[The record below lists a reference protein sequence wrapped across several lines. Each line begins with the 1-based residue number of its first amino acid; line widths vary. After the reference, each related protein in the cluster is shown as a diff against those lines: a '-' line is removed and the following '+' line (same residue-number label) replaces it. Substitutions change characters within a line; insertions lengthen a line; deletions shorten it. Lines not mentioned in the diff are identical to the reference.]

1 MSRRKEDAGKGPVM
15 RVVKRRVAD
24 LVPYAR
30 NARTH
35 GEAQLAQLVAA
46 IRRWGW
52 TIPILVDE
60 KDMIIAGHGR
70 VLAAQQIGMEEVPAL
85 VARGWSE
92 EQKRAYVLAD
102 NQIPLGAEWD
112 EDMLRF
118 ELNELHSLEFQITD
132 IGFSDADLKKML
144 GSGEGEA
151 GQDTTPQL
159 AGLEYRVVVEC
170 DDEAQQSELLE
181 RFEGEG
187 LKCRP
192 LIS

>member
-1 MSRRKEDAGKGPVM
+1 MSRRKEDAGKGPAM
-15 RVVKRRVAD
+15 RVVKRRVGD

-35 GEAQLAQLVAA
+35 GEEQVAQLVAS

-52 TIPILVDE
+52 TVPILVDE
-60 KDMIIAGHGR
+60 KGMIIAGHGR
-70 VLAAQQIGMEEVPAL
+70 ILAAQQMGLEEVPAL

-102 NQIPLGAEWD
+102 NQLALGSEWD
-112 EDMLRF
+112 EDLLRF
-118 ELNELHSLEFQITD
+118 ELGELHSLEFAVSD

-144 GSGEGEA
+144 GSGGGDA
-151 GQDTTPQL
+151 GQDTAPQL
-159 AGLEYRVVVEC
+159 QGLEYRVVVDCE
-170 DDEAQQSELLE
+170 DEAQQSALLE
-181 RFEGEG
+181 RFEEEG